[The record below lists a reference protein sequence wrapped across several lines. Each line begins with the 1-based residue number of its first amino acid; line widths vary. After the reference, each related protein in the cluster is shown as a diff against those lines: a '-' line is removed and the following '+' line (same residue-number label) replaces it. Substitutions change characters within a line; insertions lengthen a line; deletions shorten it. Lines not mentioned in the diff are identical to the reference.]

1 MKVVIDTN
9 LMLTCVSRKSHL
21 HWLFQHLVA
30 KNFALCV
37 TTDILNE
44 YAEIID
50 RHMGVA
56 LAESTLK
63 VILNLSTTRRIE
75 TFYKWNL
82 IKDADDN
89 KFVDCAVA
97 ANATYLV
104 SHDRH
109 FNVLETVPFPKV
121 NVVTADAFKD
131 ILAEVQRQ

>member
-9 LMLTCVSRKSHL
+9 LILTCISRKSHL
-21 HWLFQHLVA
+21 HWLFQHLIA
-30 KNFALCV
+30 KNFELCV

-50 RHMGVA
+50 RHMGA
-56 LAESTLK
+56 TLAESTLK
-63 VILNLSTTRRIE
+63 VILNLSSTLRIE
-75 TFYKWNL
+75 TYYKWNL

-97 ANATYLV
+97 ANAMFLV

-109 FNVLETVPFPKV
+109 FDVLKAVPFPKV
-121 NVVTADAFKD
+121 NVITADAFKAV
-131 ILAEVQRQ
+131 LAEA